1 MSGHPVRI
9 TVYRPAAVGLSQ
21 FGLERPLPDGLSDRA
36 DQAKDRFDFETMFFD
51 VFRSASG
58 DDVICLGPPLEG
70 CIPGGIAPLV
80 SSGRDAPALTQNLKP
95 SRIPEQHTWRLTV
108 STPNDGRGTLR
119 LDVAGKVADIAVRE
133 SHAHVLAGCR
143 VLLTLCKDYPLRWIV
158 DWATFHVRL
167 HGADAVLLYDNRSTS
182 YTLDELAA
190 SLGEIAGLR
199 EVVVVDWPFRYGVD
213 GQSGEHALDN
223 FCQTGALD
231 HARRCFCA
239 NSRSVL
245 SLDVDELLPTSD
257 QSIFGRIEASS
268 HAVMPFFGIWTEAPG
283 VERLDDLGRIRH
295 SDCNLAWR
303 SQMKALSQG
312 RADGLCRTK
321 WVAVPAR
328 CGADVEWGVHDVY
341 PATPQAHENQRQW
354 RSVDR
359 SVAYRHCRQIN
370 TGWKSERWKSS
381 ANPDEVCAPDPEI
394 VAAFL
399 RAFGEDVPEEAASG
413 ILKNGKRDM
422 DLVDALATA
431 EEERRVFMA
440 LCLEYD
446 RMLADLTISRSWRV
460 SRLLSAAWIR
470 LPVPVQ
476 RAALA
481 TGRRVWWSPLLA
493 PFRTTAMDA
502 HEVDELR
509 EQLFSRLVPG
519 VATTD
524 MWTGSNPKVS
534 VVSSLYRSRDS
545 VEPFLSALRGQDY
558 GGEIEVILVDDKS
571 PDTSGDVA
579 ERIASTAAG
588 RLTVRVVRNAEN
600 LGNCGSRNRGID
612 LADGDYVIVIDPDC
626 IVNPRFVR
634 SHVHQHLKGF
644 DVVLGPMGIESGG
657 ADAQSIVK
665 TLEGLGPAAIA
676 PRMRLQDRS
685 TPASGVNCVTRNFS
699 ISRGMLD
706 RFGRPLF
713 DERYAYRNTKDTGFG
728 WEDVEMGASLRQAG
742 AKVAFSWDAFS
753 VHMSHGS
760 AVDEQ
765 IRARGSAKNFLRL
778 IEEHPQLVVEAPEWA
793 ETTAARIARW
803 QSRFEQPD
811 RRLSG
816 VAGSAQAN
824 ASPDQSTGIVVYSAI
839 AGGYD
844 RIRTPRRGIAARHV
858 LFTDAPGPAPGWET
872 RRFDMVM
879 ADAVRTA
886 KAPKVLAHRY
896 AGDGEW
902 SVWIDGNVE
911 LIAPARSLIAEVERS
926 GCSIGVF
933 RHPERYCAYDE
944 GATCIKRGKDAAEPI
959 AEQLARYEAEGY
971 PRRFGLAECNVIVRR
986 HNDPAVRQAMEIWW
1000 EEIEK
1005 GSRRDQISFNYAL
1018 WRAGMACHE
1027 LGNGLVDVRSDR
1039 RFVYHQHG

>member
-1 MSGHPVRI
+1 MSGRSARI
-9 TVYRPAAVGLSQ
+9 TIYRPAAVGLSQ
-21 FGLERPLPDGLSDRA
+21 FGLTRPLPEGLSSRA
-36 DQAKDRFDFETMFFD
+36 DQARDRFDFETMFFD

-58 DDVICLGPPLEG
+58 DSVICLGPPLEG
-70 CIPGGIAPLV
+70 CLPGGLV
-80 SSGRDAPALTQNLKP
+80 PRVSDGRDARGFVQHLQP
-95 SRIPEQHTWRLTV
+95 SRIPEQHTSRLTV
-108 STPNDGRGTLR
+108 SVPNDDRDTLR
-119 LDVAGKVADIAVRE
+119 LDVAGRMADIAVRK
-133 SHAHVLAGCR
+133 SHAQVLAGCR

-158 DWATFHVRL
+158 DWVTFHVRL
-167 HGADAVLLYDNRSTS
+167 QGADAVLLYDNGSTS
-182 YTLDELAA
+182 YTLDDLAA

-199 EVVVVDWPFRYGVD
+199 EVVVVDWPFRYGID
-213 GQSGEHALDN
+213 GQPGGHALDN

-239 NSRSVL
+239 EAQSVL
-245 SLDVDELLPTSD
+245 SLDVDELLPTGD
-257 QSIFGRIEASS
+257 PSIFRRVETSS
-268 HAVMPFFGIWTEAPG
+268 YAVMPFFGIWTEAPG
-283 VERLDDLGRIRH
+283 VEHPDDLGRIRH
-295 SDCNLAWR
+295 RDCSLAWQ

-312 RADGLCRTK
+312 RPDGLCRTK

-341 PATPQAHENQRQW
+341 PATPQAHENQRHW
-354 RSVDR
+354 RSIDR

-370 TGWKSERWKSS
+370 TGWKSDRWRSS
-381 ANPDEVCAPDPEI
+381 ADSDQVRVPDPEI
-394 VAAFL
+394 AAAFS
-399 RAFGEDVPEEAASG
+399 RAFGEDVPEKAVSG
-413 ILKNGKRDM
+413 LSKNGRRDLE
-422 DLVDALATA
+422 LVDALATA
-431 EEERRVFMA
+431 EEERRAFLA

-460 SRLLSAAWIR
+460 SRLLSAAWNR
-470 LPVPVQ
+470 LPAPVQ

-493 PFRTTAMDA
+493 PFRAAAMDG

-509 EQLFSRLVPG
+509 EQLFSRLTPG
-519 VATTD
+519 LATTD
-524 MWTGSNPKVS
+524 VWTGNNPKVS
-534 VVSSLYRSRDS
+534 VVSPLYRSRDS
-545 VEPFLSALRGQDY
+545 VEPFLSALGGQDY

-571 PDTSGDVA
+571 PDMSGDFA

-588 RLTVRVVRNAEN
+588 RLSVKVVRNAEN

-612 LADGDYVIVIDPDC
+612 FANGDYVIVIDPDC

-634 SHVHQHLKGF
+634 SHVHQHLKCF

-657 ADAQSIVK
+657 ADAQDIVK

-685 TPASGVNCVTRNFS
+685 TPASGINCVTRNFS
-699 ISRGMLD
+699 ISREMLD

-728 WEDVEMGASLRQAG
+728 WEDVEMGASLRQGG
-742 AKVAFSWDAFS
+742 ARIAFTWDAFS

-760 AVDEQ
+760 AVDEDV
-765 IRARGSAKNFLRL
+765 RARGSAKNFIRL
-778 IEEHPQLVVEAPEWA
+778 INEHPQLVDEAPEWA

-811 RRLSG
+811 HRLSNI
-816 VAGSAQAN
+816 ASSRRAN
-824 ASPDQSTGIVVYSAI
+824 ASADQSTDAVVYSAI

-858 LFTDAPGPAPGWET
+858 LFTDEAGPAPGWET
-872 RRFDMVM
+872 RRFDRIM
-879 ADAVRTA
+879 ADPVRTA

-911 LIAPARSLIAEVERS
+911 LIAPARSLITEVERS
-926 GCSIGVF
+926 GCAIGLF
-933 RHPERYCAYDE
+933 RHPERYCAYEE
-944 GATCIKRGKDAAEPI
+944 GATCIKRGKDAAERI
-959 AEQLARYEAEGY
+959 AAQLARYETEGF
-971 PRRFGLAECNVIVRR
+971 PHRFGLAECNVIVRR
-986 HNDPAVRQAMEIWW
+986 HDDPAVKQAMEIWW
-1000 EEIEK
+1000 DEIEK

-1018 WRAGMACHE
+1018 WRAGMAYHE

-1039 RFVYHQHG
+1039 RFVYHPHG

>member
-1 MSGHPVRI
+1 MSGRPVRI

-21 FGLERPLPDGLSDRA
+21 FGLARPLPAGLGDRA
-36 DQAKDRFDFETMFFD
+36 DQASDRFDSETMFFD

-58 DDVICLGPPLEG
+58 DGVICLGPPLEG
-70 CIPGGIAPLV
+70 CIPGGIAPRV
-80 SSGRDAPALTQNLKP
+80 SDRRDALAQNLQP

-108 STPNDGRGTLR
+108 STPNDDRDTLQ
-119 LDVAGKVADIAVRE
+119 LDVAGKAADIAVRK

-167 HGADAVLLYDNRSTS
+167 HGADAVLLYDNGSTS
-182 YTLDELAA
+182 YTLDDLAA

-239 NSRSVL
+239 NSESVL

-257 QSIFGRIEASS
+257 QSIFRRVEASS
-268 HAVMPFFGIWTEAPG
+268 HAVMPFFGIWTEASG
-283 VERLDDLGRIRH
+283 VERPEDLGRIRH
-295 SDCNLAWR
+295 RDCNLAWQ
-303 SQMKALSQG
+303 SQLKALSQG

-370 TGWKSERWKSS
+370 TGWKSDRWRSS
-381 ANPDEVCAPDPEI
+381 VSSDQVCTPDPEI
-394 VAAFL
+394 AAAFM
-399 RAFGEDVPEEAASG
+399 RVFGGDVREKAVSG
-413 ILKNGKRDM
+413 LSKNGRRDL

-431 EEERRVFMA
+431 EEERRVFLA

-460 SRLLSAAWIR
+460 SRLLSAAWTR
-470 LPVPVQ
+470 LPAPVQ

-481 TGRRVWWSPLLA
+481 TGRRLWWSPLLS
-493 PFRTTAMDA
+493 PFRAAAMDA
-502 HEVDELR
+502 HEVDGLR
-509 EQLFSRLVPG
+509 EQLFSRLIPG

-524 MWTGSNPKVS
+524 MWTGDNPKVS
-534 VVSSLYRSRDS
+534 VVSSLFRSRDS
-545 VEPFLSALRGQDY
+545 VEPFLSALSGQDY

-571 PDTSGDVA
+571 PDMSGDLA

-588 RLTVRVVRNAEN
+588 RLSAKVVRNAEN

-612 LADGDYVIVIDPDC
+612 LAAGDYVIVIDPDC

-634 SHVHQHLKGF
+634 AHVHQHLKGF

-657 ADAQSIVK
+657 AAAQDIVK
-665 TLEGLGPAAIA
+665 TLDGLGPVAIA

-685 TPASGVNCVTRNFS
+685 SPASGVNCVTRNFS
-699 ISRGMLD
+699 ISREMLD

-778 IEEHPQLVVEAPEWA
+778 IEEHPQLVSEAPEWA

-816 VAGSAQAN
+816 IAGSAQSN
-824 ASPDQSTGIVVYSAI
+824 ASADQSTDIVVYSAI

-844 RIRTPRRGIAARHV
+844 RIRTPRGGIAARHV
-858 LFTDAPGPAPGWET
+858 LFTDEASPAPGWET
-872 RRFDMVM
+872 RRFDMVR

-926 GCSIGVF
+926 GCSIGLF
-933 RHPERYCAYDE
+933 RHPERYCAYAE
-944 GATCIKRGKDAAEPI
+944 GAACIKRGKDAAERI
-959 AEQLARYEAEGY
+959 AEQLARYEAEGF
-971 PRRFGLAECNVIVRR
+971 PRRYGLAECNVIVRR
-986 HNDPAVRQAMEIWW
+986 HNDPAVKQAMEIWW

-1018 WRAGMACHE
+1018 WRAGLAYHE

-1039 RFVYHQHG
+1039 RFVYHLHG